1 MYNTVVAIDLETTG
15 ADPLQD
21 QIIEI
26 GAAIYKGG
34 IITAKFS
41 ELAKNEIPM
50 IPAIIKLTGITP
62 EMLEDKPPLEHILQ
76 KFLDFL
82 PADAICIAHNANF
95 ERSFLRKATENHFN
109 NIVIDT
115 VGLSRICYPELESHS
130 LACLCE
136 YLNITNESA
145 HRALSDCVTLA
156 KIWQKLIDRLYTLPL
171 PVVREMNY
179 LLAAHP
185 TNPYCT
191 LFRKLEAEIVENNFG
206 RTEDSLAEVFE
217 LNDIKLQT
225 LDNIDDK
232 SDWVK
237 LDRRKI
243 EWVFEEGGFLEK
255 TFEQFEPRTGQI
267 KMSGEVVDAFNDAGH
282 LLVEAGTGT
291 GKSLAYL
298 VPSVIWARENKVPV
312 VISTNT
318 KNLQSQLFEKDI
330 PFVKN
335 TLGIDFKAAII
346 KGRGNYLC
354 IRKLL
359 YVLKQAE
366 YELDIDE
373 RLVMVTVLSWAAWTT
388 TGDIS
393 DNIVT
398 GRPGFFKTWAKM
410 SCAGDD
416 CLGRG
421 CRHYKRCFLWKARA
435 RALEAEIIIAN
446 HSLVFADMNMRSP
459 NLPPYAQ
466 IVFDEAHNLE
476 DAATSHLS
484 VEISPIRVNI
494 ILGRLIHR
502 GRKKQR
508 SGLLPSILDKVMHA
522 AGLSD
527 SIRDRIIDNLNML
540 PSVFDNAE
548 AAAEVLFSVI
558 DDIRLATGTQ
568 SSLRFFHDRMDPQ
581 QWDAVYEA
589 QKEFIALLSKIM
601 HTLSEIIDDLKEAE
615 DAQIDY
621 QREFVRDMEFSIQ
634 SLREFSEDLVF
645 TLTADNSDYVYW
657 IEKISNKPGN
667 VKLIAAPIEVGA
679 LLYDQIY
686 SRKRSVIFAS
696 ATMSIRGKF
705 DFIKRRTGIALI
717 PKDKYTEYD
726 AGSPFDYQKQC
737 LVAVPTFLPEPGEK
751 GKDFS
756 SELAYLLSD
765 VYKDTKG
772 RGMALFTSYEM
783 LRRSYE
789 ILNEELLGDGIEILA
804 QGMSGSRKN
813 ITAIFK
819 RDLHSVLLGTHSFWE
834 GVDVVGEALSCLTIA
849 RLPFAVFTE
858 PLIEARCQKIEAEGG
873 NAFIHYSVPNAIIK
887 FRQGFGRLIRHKG
900 DRGVVL
906 IADRRIVSK
915 RYGKTF
921 KDALPC
927 KTYTYDNKD
936 KMMKDI
942 HSFLGL

>member
-15 ADPLQD
+15 ADPLKD

-26 GAAIYKGG
+26 GAAVYKDG

-62 EMLEDKPPLEHILQ
+62 EMLEDKPPLEQIIQ
-76 KFLDFL
+76 KFMDFL
-82 PADAICIAHNANF
+82 PADAVCIAHNANF
-95 ERSFLRKATENHFN
+95 ERTFLKKATGNHFN

-156 KIWQKLIDRLYTLPL
+156 KVWQNLLDRLHTLPL
-171 PVVREMNY
+171 PVVQEINY
-179 LLAAHP
+179 LLASHP

-191 LFRKLEAEIVENNFG
+191 LFRKLEAEVIEENFG
-206 RTEDSLAEVFE
+206 RIANSLAEIFE
-217 LNDIKLQT
+217 VNDIRIPQQ
-225 LDNIDDK
+225 DNIDDK

-243 EWVFEEGGFLEK
+243 EWVFDEGGFLEK
-255 TFEQFEPRTGQI
+255 TFDQFEARPGQMT
-267 KMSGEVVDAFNDAGH
+267 MSGEVVEAFNNAGH

-298 VPSVIWARENKVPV
+298 VPAVIWARENSVPV

-359 YVLKQAE
+359 YVLKQAD

-416 CLGRG
+416 CMGRG
-421 CRHYKRCFLWKARA
+421 CRYYKRCFLWKARA
-435 RALEAEIIIAN
+435 RALDAEIVVAN

-484 VEISPIRVNI
+484 VEISPLRVNI

-502 GRKKQR
+502 GRRKQR
-508 SGLLPSILDKVMHA
+508 SGLLPSIQDKVIHA
-522 AGLSD
+522 TFEENL
-527 SIRDRIIDNLNML
+527 RDRILDNLSTL
-540 PSVFDNAE
+540 PDIFDNAE
-548 AAAEVLFSVI
+548 ASAEVLFGEI
-558 DDIRLATGTQ
+558 DSIRLAASAQ
-568 SSLRFFHDRMDPQ
+568 SSLRYFHERMDPLK
-581 QWDAVYEA
+581 WEPVYEA
-589 QKEFIALLSKIM
+589 QKEFISLLSRIM
-601 HTLSEIIDDLKEAE
+601 HVLSTIIDDLKDTEEA
-615 DAQIDY
+615 QVDY
-621 QREFVRDMEFSIQ
+621 QREFIRDLEYSIQ
-634 SLREFSEDLVF
+634 AIREFSEDLVF
-645 TLTADNSDYVYW
+645 TVTADNSDYVYW
-657 IEKISNKPGN
+657 IEKISNKPAN
-667 VKLIAAPIEVGA
+667 VKLVAAPIEVGA
-679 LLYDQIY
+679 LLYDQLY
-686 SRKRSVIFAS
+686 SRKRSVVFAS

-705 DFIKRRTGIALI
+705 DFIKRRTGISLI
-717 PKDKYTEYD
+717 PKDNYTEYD

-737 LVAVPTFLPEPGEK
+737 LVVVPTFLSEPGER

-765 VYKDTKG
+765 VYRDTKG
-772 RGMALFTSYEM
+772 RGMALYTSYEM
-783 LRRSYE
+783 LRKSYE
-789 ILNEELLGDGIEILA
+789 ILNNELLGDGIEILA

-819 RDLHSVLLGTHSFWE
+819 RDLNSVLLGTHSFWE
-834 GVDVVGEALSCLTIA
+834 GVDVVGETLSCLTIA

-873 NAFIHYSVPNAIIK
+873 NAFIHYSIPNAIIK

-906 IADRRIVSK
+906 IADRRIISK

-927 KTYTYDNKD
+927 NTYTYDNKE
-936 KMMKDI
+936 KMMDDI
-942 HSFLGL
+942 QSFLGL